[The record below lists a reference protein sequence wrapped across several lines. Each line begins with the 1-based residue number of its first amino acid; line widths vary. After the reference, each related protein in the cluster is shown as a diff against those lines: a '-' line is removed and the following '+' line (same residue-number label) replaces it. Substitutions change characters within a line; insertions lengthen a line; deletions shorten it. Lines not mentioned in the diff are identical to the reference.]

1 MGIHIGKNPNSSG
14 AGATSAGG
22 KTPSW
27 LMTGA
32 AAQAVAEEHRNAAE
46 ERKADRDK
54 SWRFYMKPE
63 SDVRLF
69 FLNGELMTEGEEKGS
84 FDITFVEEHSIRPN
98 GSKVP
103 KFYVCISRSESCP
116 LCESGN
122 FASFVGL
129 FAVIDTTKFENKDGK
144 IFQNKKKILA
154 AKGQT
159 IKKLA
164 KKAQIA
170 GGSLAGVVMDVSRS
184 DSRSATVGDE
194 FEIVGTFPLEALG
207 KKVDLKNW
215 ESVIAIPDWAHE
227 LTYLSA
233 VEMREKFHFDAPS
246 GPGYQTQS
254 EAPAYAGDSGA
265 DDELPIPGGAS
276 GGTAS
281 APAPQSEAPQGEV
294 DMDSIPF

>member
-1 MGIHIGKNPNSSG
+1 VGKNPNS
-14 AGATSAGG
+14 AGASAGG
-22 KTPSW
+22 KAPSW
-27 LMTGA
+27 LLKGA
-32 AAQAVAEEHRNAAE
+32 AAQAVAKEHSDAAD

-54 SWRFYMKPE
+54 SWRFYLKPE
-63 SDVRLF
+63 NEARLF
-69 FLNGELMTEGEEKGS
+69 FLNGDIVTEGDNKGS
-84 FDITFVEEHSIRPN
+84 FDIDFVEEHAVRPN

-103 KFYVCISRSESCP
+103 KFYVCISSTETCP

-129 FAVIDTTKFENKDGK
+129 FAVIDTTVFVNKDGK
-144 IFQNKKKILA
+144 KFQNKKKILA
-154 AKGQT
+154 AKGQS

-207 KKVDLKNW
+207 KKVDPKNW
-215 ESVIAIPDWAHE
+215 EAVIAVPDWAHE

-233 VEMREKFHFDAPS
+233 AEQREKFHFDAPA

-254 EAPAYAGDSGA
+254 EAPTYAGEE
-265 DDELPIPGGAS
+265 DDELPIPGGAA
-276 GGTAS
+276 GVMAS
-281 APAPQSEAPQGEV
+281 APPAPQSEAPQGEV

>member
-1 MGIHIGKNPNSSG
+1 MGIHLGTKT
-14 AGATSAGG
+14 AGATGG
-22 KTPSW
+22 NSKPSW
-27 LMTGA
+27 LMSGE
-32 AAQAVAEEHRNAAE
+32 AAQKVAQEHKDAAD

-63 SDVRLF
+63 ASARIF
-69 FLNGELMTEGEEKGS
+69 FLNGDLVTEGLQKGS
-84 FDITFVEEHSIRPN
+84 FDVEFVEEHAVKPH

-103 KFYVCISRSESCP
+103 KFYVCVSRTETCP

-122 FASFVGL
+122 FAAFVGL
-129 FAVIDTTKFENKDGK
+129 FAIIDTTVFTNKEGK
-144 IFQNKKKILA
+144 KFQNKKKILA
-154 AKGQT
+154 AKGQS

-164 KKAQIA
+164 KKAQMA

-207 KKVDLKNW
+207 KKVDPAKW
-215 ESVIAIPDWAHE
+215 EAVIAIPDWAHE

-233 VEMREKFHFDAPS
+233 VEMRERFHFDAPA

-254 EAPAYAGDSGA
+254 DAPSYADDG
-265 DDELPIPGGAS
+265 DDELPIPGGADDPAAPT
-276 GGTAS
+276 GGTA
-281 APAPQSEAPQGEV
+281 AAPQSGGV

>member
-1 MGIHIGKNPNSSG
+1 MALHVGKG
-14 AGATSAGG
+14 AGTAAAGG
-22 KTPSW
+22 KPSW
-27 LMTGA
+27 LLSGD
-32 AAQAVAEEHRNAAE
+32 AAQKVAKEHKDAAD

-63 SDVRLF
+63 ASARIF
-69 FLNGELMTEGEEKGS
+69 FLNGDLVTEGLQKGS
-84 FDITFVEEHSIRPN
+84 FDVEFVEEHAVKPH

-103 KFYVCISRSESCP
+103 KFYVCVSRTETCP

-122 FASFVGL
+122 FAAFVGL
-129 FAVIDTTKFENKDGK
+129 FAIIDTTVFVNKEGK
-144 IFQNKKKILA
+144 KFQNKKKILA
-154 AKGQT
+154 AKGQS

-170 GGSLAGVVMDVSRS
+170 GGSLAGVIMDVSRS

-207 KKVDLKNW
+207 KKVDPKNW
-215 ESVIAIPDWAHE
+215 EAVIAIPDWAHE

-233 VEMREKFHFDAPS
+233 VEMRERFHFDAPA

-254 EAPAYAGDSGA
+254 EGPVYAGDGDG
-265 DDELPIPGGAS
+265 DDELPIPGGEPGVPT
-276 GGTAS
+276 GGTA
-281 APAPQSEAPQGEV
+281 AAPQSGV
-294 DMDSIPF
+294 DMDQIPF